1 MEQYRNL
8 LKTIY
13 ENGRVKSDRTGVG
26 TVSIFGHQMRFDLSK
41 GFPLVTMK
49 QTFVK
54 GVVAELLWMIKG
66 DTNAQ
71 TLIDQGVHIWDEWMV
86 PEDIVEEVPLEGYE
100 RVSLYCQKTGN
111 GVSETV
117 KRLSEMDFRALQD
130 DPMSSKTGAEFLDS
144 QDIPRTKTIV
154 KVKKGSLG
162 PVYGHQWRHWP
173 NYRTGGTIDQ
183 LAEAIDLLK
192 NKPTS
197 RRIIVSAWNPAD
209 NPDESV
215 PPHVNAANG
224 YAALNSCHS
233 FFQFMAEP
241 LTLAER
247 MKHDGTKLLF
257 FPVEGSAL
265 GDIFKDQGHGAYVDE
280 VIKMFTEQDVDYV
293 TDALDFRNVPRYRL
307 SCQLYQRKRDCAL
320 AA

>member
-247 MKHDGTKLLF
+247 MKHDGTYDF
-257 FPVEGSAL
+257 
-265 GDIFKDQGHGAYVDE
+265 
-280 VIKMFTEQDVDYV
+280 VINKTLTEQDIEIL
-293 TDALDFRNVPRYRL
+293 TESLDFRNAPKYRL